1 MKKPSLL
8 FLFLSLLSPSLLFSQ
23 DIGFNG
29 GYVFNRFYDLQE
41 DEGHFNSDYIIG
53 GGFNMELNVLFIPFK
68 TGRPHPF
75 KLSLNYQRFDGAYEI
90 RNGGLGGSSTSQI
103 NTKVSS
109 LELDWYFLCLQIFKG
124 LQLNLGTAFDLYL
137 TQERTGYVSSFDLG
151 ELSEKTIDETKYN
164 LFNWGFTAET
174 YYDIQFSENW
184 YVVPR
189 YRFYINIP
197 DYSAAHSS
205 YRHYINLGIL
215 RRI

>member
-1 MKKPSLL
+1 MKKASLL
-8 FLFLSLLSPSLLFSQ
+8 ILFLAVISPSLLFSQ

-29 GYVFNRFYDLQE
+29 GYVLNRFYDLQE
-41 DEGHFNSDYIIG
+41 DYGHFNSDYKIG
-53 GGFNMELNVLFIPFK
+53 SGFNMELNVLFIPFK

-75 KLSLNYQRFDGAYEI
+75 KLSLNYQKFDGSYEI
-90 RNGGLGGSSTSQI
+90 RNGGLAGESTSHI
-103 NTKVSS
+103 CTKVSS
-109 LELDWYFLCLQIFKG
+109 IELDWYFLCFQVYKG

-137 TQERTGYVSSFDLG
+137 TQERTGYVSSFELG
-151 ELSEKTIDETKYN
+151 ESSEILIDETKQN

-174 YYDIQFSENW
+174 YYEIQFSEKW
-184 YVVPR
+184 YMVPR

-197 DYSAAHSS
+197 EHSAAHSS